1 VIVPRRDI
9 LSKKYISKG
18 HYVWSSQDER
28 FFILGLKRTRK
39 KNLLEKY
46 RDGLNQRTEW
56 GAIDPVIIFQFLEDE
71 INKLEAEINKQKGVP
86 GKR

>member
-1 VIVPRRDI
+1 

-18 HYVWSSQDER
+18 HYVWNSHDEKL
-28 FFILGLKRTRK
+28 FILGLTMTRK
-39 KNLLEKY
+39 KNLLKKY

-56 GAIDPVIIFQFLEDE
+56 GAIDSVAIFQF
-71 INKLEAEINKQKGVP
+71 LEAEINKQEGVP